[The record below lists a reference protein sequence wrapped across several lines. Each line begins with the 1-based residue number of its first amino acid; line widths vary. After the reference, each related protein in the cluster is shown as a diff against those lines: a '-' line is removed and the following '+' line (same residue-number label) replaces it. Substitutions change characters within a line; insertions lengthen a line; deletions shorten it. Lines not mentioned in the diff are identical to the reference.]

1 MEDTMTKLKFIS
13 VLLVI
18 AIISMITGCAGTG
31 TFTTESLDAL
41 RSGNYNKA
49 IEDFKS
55 CVDSEGSTGDW
66 ASVCSFML
74 GKAYFD
80 KGQYP
85 EAITYLK
92 RAIDVYKKG
101 MYIFHLDYAWH
112 FWLGRAY
119 FENNQYREAIVC
131 FEKAASIAVENPGS
145 LFPAEYT
152 GLRTY
157 YLPLIPPKSG
167 CYFWLGTV
175 YHLNDQY
182 QEAVNALKRAIELKP
197 TARDFYT
204 TLAAA
209 YNQLKQYDDAIAT
222 AKRSIEIK
230 SNDFAYGVLGNIYR
244 DQKKYNDAIDAYKK
258 AIELNPKGISLYFEL
273 SNLYSAKEDYAS
285 AIAIN
290 QKAQAM
296 APENADIPFA
306 IASLYMYMGKFD
318 EAISSLNKAIS
329 LRTITGVGVQIAV
342 EENYPMVKSLM
353 EGPAKKADV
362 RGDDKIIRINGQS
375 TKGWD
380 KNKVVQN
387 MEGAEGTQVTLTI
400 ERKGIKKHI
409 EKTVTREAVISEKAA
424 APLAQRSLA
433 HRKKG
438 NLEDFYKDAE
448 KAYSLDP
455 NNDGAKE
462 SLGAV
467 YIDEGKY
474 DDAIKMLSTTQ
485 KDDSSARMLEAIAYA
500 KSGDMKKA
508 VEIYSSIPEDYL
520 VFKNA
525 LHQSYKKALLES
537 LKSYA
542 KTRKDSAKSLEAKGQ
557 YREAL
562 KEYAEALKI
571 ADDNEAKEIRND
583 IAKLIK
589 KNPYFAE
596 LPEEARRHVMRAEAS
611 TKEGKF
617 DDAVKEYREAIRI
630 APYFSM
636 LYKAIALNY
645 AELKQYRQAIDNLKT
660 YLDLSPDAPD
670 VRQAKDE
677 IYKWEFRM
685 EKEEK

>member
-1 MEDTMTKLKFIS
+1 MTKLKFIS

-31 TFTTESLDAL
+31 TFTTESFDAL

-55 CVDSEGSTGDW
+55 CVDSEGSTGDS

-152 GLRTY
+152 GLRTT

-167 CYFWLGTV
+167 CYFWLGTA

-182 QEAVNALKRAIELKP
+182 QEAVNALKRAIELEP
-197 TARDFYT
+197 TATDFYT

-209 YNQLKQYDDAIAT
+209 YNELKQYDDAVA
-222 AKRSIEIK
+222 AVKRSIEIK
-230 SNDFAYGVLGNIYR
+230 PNDFFAYGVLGNIYS

-258 AIELNPKGISLYFEL
+258 AIEFNPKGISLYFNL

-306 IASLYMYMGKFD
+306 IASLYMFMGKFD
-318 EAISSLNKAIS
+318 EAINSLNKAIS
-329 LRTITGVGVQIAV
+329 LRTITGVGLEVAV
-342 EENYPMVKSLM
+342 EENYPVVKSLM
-353 EGPAKKADV
+353 EGPAKRADV

-380 KNKVVQN
+380 GNKVAKN
-387 MEGAEGTQVTLTI
+387 IREAEGSQVVLTI
-400 ERKGIKKHI
+400 ERKNLDRPV
-409 EKTVTREAVISEKAA
+409 EKTVAREAVISEKAA

-433 HRKKG
+433 HREKG
-438 NLEDFYKDAE
+438 NLEKFYKDAE

-520 VFKNA
+520 VSKNA
-525 LHQSYKKALLES
+525 LRQSYKKALLES

-542 KTRKDSAKSLEAKGQ
+542 NARKDSAKSLEAKGQ

-596 LPEEARRHVMRAEAS
+596 LPEEARRHVMRAEVL

-617 DDAVKEYREAIRI
+617 EDAVKEYREAIRI

>member
-1 MEDTMTKLKFIS
+1 MTKLKFIS

-119 FENNQYREAIVC
+119 LENNQYREAIVC

-152 GLRTY
+152 GLRTT

-167 CYFWLGTV
+167 CYFWLGTA

-182 QEAVNALKRAIELKP
+182 QEAVNALKRAIELEP
-197 TARDFYT
+197 TATDFYT

-209 YNQLKQYDDAIAT
+209 YNELKQYDDAVA
-222 AKRSIEIK
+222 AVKRSIEIK
-230 SNDFAYGVLGNIYR
+230 PNDFFAYGVLGNIYS

-258 AIELNPKGISLYFEL
+258 AIEFNPKGISLYFNL

-306 IASLYMYMGKFD
+306 IASLYMFMGKFD
-318 EAISSLNKAIS
+318 EAINSLNKAIS
-329 LRTITGVGVQIAV
+329 LRTITGVGLEVAV
-342 EENYPMVKSLM
+342 EENYPVVKSLM
-353 EGPAKKADV
+353 EGPAKRADV
-362 RGDDKIIRINGQS
+362 RGDDKI
-375 TKGWD
+375 KGWD
-380 KNKVVQN
+380 GNKVAKN
-387 MEGAEGTQVTLTI
+387 IREAEGSQVVLTI
-400 ERKGIKKHI
+400 ERKNLDRPV

-433 HRKKG
+433 HREKG
-438 NLEDFYKDAE
+438 NLEKFYKDAE

-455 NNDGAKE
+455 NNDGAKK

-467 YIDEGKY
+467 YIDKGKY

-485 KDDSSARMLEAIAYA
+485 KDDSFARILEAIAYA

-520 VFKNA
+520 VSKNA
-525 LHQSYKKALLES
+525 LRQSYKKALLES

-596 LPEEARRHVMRAEAS
+596 LPEEARRHVMRAEVL

-677 IYKWEFRM
+677 IYKWEFMM
-685 EKEEK
+685 EKGGK